1 MPYTYKKITVL
12 KNCLY
17 MYQLHVYELKLV
29 IHEKA

>member
-1 MPYTYKKITVL
+1 MPYTYKKII
-12 KNCLY
+12 KKCLY